1 MFGNLSGP
9 TLLVILFIVLLLFG
23 APKLPALAK
32 SLGQSMRVLKT
43 EISKPED
50 EVDAPKGD
58 EPKA

>member
-1 MFGNLSGP
+1 MLGNLSGVH
-9 TLLVILFIVLLLFG
+9 LLVILLVIVLFFG